1 MVYYGAA
8 QQQEQINIQNNRR
21 RRNEYTDEIKEYFG
35 VDGDDLYP
43 YIVTRGNAETKEDRS
58 GFWSGPEEGQVTA
71 NSFIRWDALCHLF
84 NIHFIPKNPKD
95 ELPSFV
101 LTCTQLINE
110 DLPIN
115 EEAKNRTTGKHMSPI
130 LMAKVNN
137 PLATKISAGI
147 ETALDNSLDPTVCLA
162 PHQDMGAL
170 AHPRSTQLQPIFAKH
185 GIIPNTGDKKL
196 GEELEKMC
204 DYDLNDFEKKYYI
217 GHMLL
222 NVNKLLQTYKSMK
235 YDEDGTI
242 NKDFYL
248 FDYIKKIWEDVS
260 DAGGD
265 NHDFKVTTDFER
277 PNIVRVVDMRYQ
289 ESANLVQKD
298 IIELNIQSNDSIVRD
313 FAFNTS
319 IPSAMSST
327 IAIAAQ
333 APKNVDSLEAA
344 SFGAFH
350 QNISN
355 RFAQFIDPS
364 EEEGLTE
371 QEKRDLEQDFDD
383 KMKTYVNGLSDLE
396 KHYNEILKGAF
407 MVAAEGGDTL
417 DSEEI
422 GKYKGLVNAVKRA
435 SSDLVRMYPKTEN
448 GNFKGQPIP
457 KAASS
462 PTSAIIPLKF
472 TATLDGMG
480 GIVIGNVFKIP
491 DSRLPRGY
499 KDANIAFVVM
509 TEDQKITS
517 GQDWTTK
524 ITGQMIILPTKG
536 KAGEITKDGWEGMDY
551 NQYNENADT
560 TTQYNKD
567 QGTNNDISNE
577 QKEIDESMNAIKPG
591 HKIYLK
597 LATKHTHVRSSHIID
612 NEKAGFFFDF
622 DDNIIG
628 VFKPG
633 NKGLYLGTVEDITD
647 QPIYVIVPGKLDD
660 TTTKD
665 KDESTKDTI
674 YYADA
679 NGKPNKGR
687 GEIDPESIPANASWP
702 WYKINFSEEAQA
714 KFNVGDLFRNGKYDK
729 NGADDG
735 HPEPV
740 PLWKENKQGWM
751 RLDTLMGSK

>member
-1 MVYYGAA
+1 MAGDVIDNRIEERLLISYNERRKNESIANIAA
-8 QQQEQINIQNNRR
+8 
-21 RRNEYTDEIKEYFG
+21 YFG
-35 VDGDDLYP
+35 LEDNKLYP
-43 YIVTRGNAETKEDRS
+43 YIISRGNAEQA
-58 GFWSGPEEGQVTA
+58 EGENNITA

-84 NIHFIPKNPKD
+84 NLHFIPTNPKD
-95 ELPSFV
+95 QLPSFV

-110 DLPIN
+110 DLPII
-115 EEAKNRTTGKHMSPI
+115 EKVTELGYEVKTGKHISPI

-137 PLATKISAGI
+137 PLASKISAGI

-162 PHQDMGAL
+162 PHQVMGAL
-170 AHPRSTQLQPIFAKH
+170 RDPRSTQLQTMFAKH

-196 GEELEKMC
+196 GEELDKMC
-204 DYDLNDFEKKYYI
+204 NYDLTPDEKKYYI

-222 NVNKLLQTYKSMK
+222 NVNKLQQTYKSMK
-235 YDEDGTI
+235 YDDDGTI
-242 NKDFYL
+242 KKDFSL

-260 DAGGD
+260 DAGGN
-265 NHDFKVTTDFER
+265 NHDFKITTDFER

-289 ESANLVQKD
+289 ESANLIQED

-371 QEKRDLEQDFDD
+371 KEKKDLENDFDG
-383 KMKTYVNGLSDLE
+383 KMKTYVSGLSDLE

-407 MVAAEGGDTL
+407 MIATEGGETTK
-417 DSEEI
+417 SEQV
-422 GKYKGLVNAVKRA
+422 GKMKGLVNAVKRA
-435 SSDLVRMYPKTEN
+435 SVDLVKMYPKTEN
-448 GNFKGQPIP
+448 GHFKGQPIP

-536 KAGEITKDGWEGMDY
+536 KAGEVTKDGWEGMDY
-551 NQYNENADT
+551 NQYNESADT
-560 TTQYNKD
+560 TTQYNED
-567 QGTNNDISNE
+567 QEGHDITNE
-577 QKEIDESMNAIKPG
+577 QKEIDENINSIKPG
-591 HKIYLK
+591 NKIYLK
-597 LATKHTHVRSSHIID
+597 LATEHTHVRSSHVID
-612 NEKAGFFFDF
+612 NESFLGFG
-622 DDNIIG
+622 DNIIG

-633 NKGLYLGTVEDITD
+633 NKGLYLGTVEVITD
-647 QPIYVIVPGKLDD
+647 QPIYVIVPGTLGNEKTRKEGEKIIK
-660 TTTKD
+660 TTRD
-665 KDESTKDTI
+665 I
-674 YYADA
+674 IWYADA
-679 NGKPNKGR
+679 DGNPDRGR

-702 WYKINFSEEAQA
+702 WYKINFSEEAQE
-714 KFNVGDLFRNGKYDK
+714 KFNVGDLFEGSYDK

-735 HPEPV
+735 DHPMWV
-740 PLWKENKQGWM
+740 ENKQGWM